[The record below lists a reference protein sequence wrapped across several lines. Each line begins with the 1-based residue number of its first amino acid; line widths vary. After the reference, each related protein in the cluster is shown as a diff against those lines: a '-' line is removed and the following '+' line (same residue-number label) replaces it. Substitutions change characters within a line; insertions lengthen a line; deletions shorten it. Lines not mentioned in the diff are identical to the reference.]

1 LKQDAYRE
9 HFEMEDSHWWFEGRR
24 AVIWALLRR
33 VGTVPGVRIL
43 DAGCGTGRN
52 LIEFCALG
60 TVQGVDASPA
70 AIEFCR
76 ERGLDVA
83 REGRI
88 ESLPFADDSFD
99 LILATDVLEH
109 LDDDRAALLE
119 LRRVSVPG
127 GRLLATVPAYQW
139 LWSEHDV
146 ALHHHRRYT
155 MPAFHERMRSA
166 GWEPVVSSYFNTV
179 LLGPIAA
186 VRLLARA
193 RPASDDS
200 RVDFRMTPRSLNRF
214 LSAPMR
220 AEAALIGRGVS
231 LPAGVSIG
239 VVCTAASG

>member
-1 LKQDAYRE
+1 
-9 HFEMEDSHWWFEGRR
+9 MEDSHWWFEGRR

-33 VGTVPGVRIL
+33 AGTVPGVRIL

-52 LIEFCALG
+52 VSEFQTLG
-60 TVQGVDASPA
+60 PVQGVDASPD

-76 ERGLDVA
+76 QRGLDVA
-83 REGRI
+83 HQGRI

-119 LRRVSVPG
+119 LRRVSAPG
-127 GRLLATVPAYQW
+127 GQLLATVPAYQW
-139 LWSEHDV
+139 LWSGHDA

-155 MPAFHERMRSA
+155 MRAFQERMRSA
-166 GWEPVVSSYFNTV
+166 GWQPVVSSYFNTT
-179 LLGPIAA
+179 LLAPIAV
-186 VRLLARA
+186 VRLLARV
-193 RPASDDS
+193 RPESDDS
-200 RVDFRMTPRSLNRF
+200 SRDLRMNPPSLNRL

-220 AEAALIGRGVS
+220 AEAALIAHGVS

-239 VVCTAASG
+239 TVCAAASE